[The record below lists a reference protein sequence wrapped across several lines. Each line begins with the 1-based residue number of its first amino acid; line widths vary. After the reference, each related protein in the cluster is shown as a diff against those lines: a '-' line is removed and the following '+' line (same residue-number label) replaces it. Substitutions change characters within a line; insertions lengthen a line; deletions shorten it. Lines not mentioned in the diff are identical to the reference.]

1 MEFLIIAYDGTDA
14 RAKERR
20 LQAREA
26 HLAGAK
32 AMIEAGKFINGGA
45 ILDDNGEMIGS
56 TLIMDFE
63 SREALDQWI
72 TNDPYTTGGVWVEV
86 EVKPI
91 RLAFRQ

>member
-14 RAKERR
+14 GAKERR
-20 LQAREA
+20 LQARGA

-32 AMIEAGKFINGGA
+32 AMLEAGKFIKGGA
-45 ILDDNGEMIGS
+45 ILDENGEMVGS
-56 TLIMDFE
+56 TLMMDFE
-63 SREALDQWI
+63 SREALDQWLA
-72 TNDPYTTGGVWVEV
+72 NDPYTTGGVWVEV